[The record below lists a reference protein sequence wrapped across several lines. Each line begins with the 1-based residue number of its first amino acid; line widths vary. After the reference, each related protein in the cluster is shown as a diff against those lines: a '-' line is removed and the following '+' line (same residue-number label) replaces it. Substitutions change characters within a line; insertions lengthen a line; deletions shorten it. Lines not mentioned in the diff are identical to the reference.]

1 MSAPRLFSHSRSTR
15 ALAGTRAILPGLGLC
30 VAVTAAAI
38 GFEAAQ
44 THLFG
49 RAWLEALVLA
59 ILLGSAIRTAWTPSQ
74 RFFPG
79 IAFGAKTVLEIAV
92 VLLGASLSL
101 ATILAA
107 GPGLL
112 FGIAGVVV
120 AAILSSYGIGRA
132 LGLHPRMAILVA
144 CGNSICGNSAIAA
157 TAPVIGADGEDVAAS
172 IAFTAVLGVL
182 VVLGLPLLVP
192 LLGLSPMQYGVLAGL
207 TVYAV
212 PQVLAATLPVGL
224 LATQIGTL
232 VKLVRVLMLGPVVVA
247 LSLIASRLPGASF
260 EGPTRGETRRLGFFK
275 LMPWFIIGFLAMAS
289 LRSLGAIPG
298 DWVAPIAQVAGFL
311 TIVSM
316 AALGLGVD
324 VRVLARVGVRVTL
337 AVTSSLA
344 VLLVVAVLLILGL
357 GIE

>member
-1 MSAPRLFSHSRSTR
+1 MSVPRLFSHPRSMG
-15 ALAGTRAILPGLGLC
+15 ALAGTSAILPGLGLC
-30 VAVTAAAI
+30 VAVTAAAV
-38 GFEAAQ
+38 GFEAVEA
-44 THLFG
+44 HLLG

-101 ATILAA
+101 TTILAA

-120 AAILSSYGIGRA
+120 AAIVSSYGIGRA

-192 LLGLSPMQYGVLAGL
+192 LLGLSPMQYGCSPASPS
-207 TVYAV
+207 T
-212 PQVLAATLPVGL
+212 PCP
-224 LATQIGTL
+224 
-232 VKLVRVLMLGPVVVA
+232 RFSRRPRR
-247 LSLIASRLPGASF
+247 SRRSASRS
-260 EGPTRGETRRLGFFK
+260 ER
-275 LMPWFIIGFLAMAS
+275 W
-289 LRSLGAIPG
+289 
-298 DWVAPIAQVAGFL
+298 
-311 TIVSM
+311 
-316 AALGLGVD
+316 
-324 VRVLARVGVRVTL
+324 
-337 AVTSSLA
+337 
-344 VLLVVAVLLILGL
+344 
-357 GIE
+357 

>member
-1 MSAPRLFSHSRSTR
+1 MR

-30 VAVTAAAI
+30 VAVTAAAV
-38 GFEAAQ
+38 GFEAVE

-92 VLLGASLSL
+92 VMLGASLSL

-120 AAILSSYGIGRA
+120 VAILSSYGIGRA
-132 LGLHPRMAILVA
+132 LGLHSRMAILVA

-157 TAPVIGADGEDVAAS
+157 TAPGDRRRRRGRRRLHR
-172 IAFTAVLGVL
+172 AFTAVLGVL

-212 PQVLAATLPVGL
+212 PPGPRRHRAGRGAQRPGRNPGEARPGADARAGRSDALARCEPAARGDRRGRP
-224 LATQIGTL
+224 
-232 VKLVRVLMLGPVVVA
+232 RRHRRRPPGPRRPRDPAPGAVVHP
-247 LSLIASRLPGASF
+247 RLPGA
-260 EGPTRGETRRLGFFK
+260 RGT
-275 LMPWFIIGFLAMAS
+275 
-289 LRSLGAIPG
+289 SLGRADPADRPRADVG
-298 DWVAPIAQVAGFL
+298 DRQRADR
-311 TIVSM
+311 VSM

-324 VRVLARVGVRVTL
+324 VRSVAKAGARVTL
-337 AVTSSLA
+337 AVIASLLALGA
-344 VLLVVAVLLILGL
+344 VSLGL
-357 GIE
+357 IHVLGLV

>member
-1 MSAPRLFSHSRSTR
+1 MTR
-15 ALAGTRAILPGLGLC
+15 RPNLITRINGYLPGLTLC
-30 VAVTAAAI
+30 LAVTAAAMLLQELEEHI
-38 GFEAAQ
+38 
-44 THLFG
+44 FG

-120 AAILSSYGIGRA
+120 LAILSSYGIGRA

-182 VVLGLPLLVP
+182 VVLGLPLL
-192 LLGLSPMQYGVLAGL
+192 
-207 TVYAV
+207 
-212 PQVLAATLPVGL
+212 
-224 LATQIGTL
+224 
-232 VKLVRVLMLGPVVVA
+232 
-247 LSLIASRLPGASF
+247 
-260 EGPTRGETRRLGFFK
+260 
-275 LMPWFIIGFLAMAS
+275 
-289 LRSLGAIPG
+289 
-298 DWVAPIAQVAGFL
+298 
-311 TIVSM
+311 
-316 AALGLGVD
+316 
-324 VRVLARVGVRVTL
+324 
-337 AVTSSLA
+337 
-344 VLLVVAVLLILGL
+344 
-357 GIE
+357 

>member
-38 GFEAAQ
+38 GFEAVE

-120 AAILSSYGIGRA
+120 VAILSSYGIGRA

-212 PQVLAATLPVGL
+212 PQV
-224 LATQIGTL
+224 
-232 VKLVRVLMLGPVVVA
+232 R
-247 LSLIASRLPGASF
+247 
-260 EGPTRGETRRLGFFK
+260 
-275 LMPWFIIGFLAMAS
+275 FITS
-289 LRSLGAIPG
+289 PS
-298 DWVAPIAQVAGFL
+298 APIYGDADGAN
-311 TIVSM
+311 
-316 AALGLGVD
+316 AKNPALPAY
-324 VRVLARVGVRVTL
+324 ARGRGQETGGP
-337 AVTSSLA
+337 ARE
-344 VLLVVAVLLILGL
+344 LIGR
-357 GIE
+357 